1 MCMFCAAVPM
11 SASLTVA
18 LRAKSREHR
27 QRLQPKQSP
36 IQYKG
41 LVLEK
46 VSPCLVVGSF
56 VAAIVYHTILAPR
69 TGIW

>member
-1 MCMFCAAVPM
+1 MCMFCAVVPM

-18 LRAKSREHR
+18 LRAKSREQR
-27 QRLQPKQSP
+27 QQPQPNQPP
-36 IQYKG
+36 IQYRR

-46 VSPCLVVGSF
+46 VSPCLVVGSI
-56 VAAIVYHTILAPR
+56 VAAVAYHTILAPR